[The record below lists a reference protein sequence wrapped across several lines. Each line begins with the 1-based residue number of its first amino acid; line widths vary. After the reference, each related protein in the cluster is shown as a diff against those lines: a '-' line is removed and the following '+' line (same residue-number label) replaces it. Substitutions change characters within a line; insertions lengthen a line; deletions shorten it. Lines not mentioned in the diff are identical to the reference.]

1 MREAIGELKTWLGRA
16 KPSRALLATWAI
28 VAGCTAVAPTEPSRA
43 AEFGT
48 GPWVKGYT
56 DIFGGIVP
64 PVPGFYFRT
73 DAYHYKATPSGPSS
87 TASPNSAWRRT
98 TPRPSPRSLM

>member
-1 MREAIGELKTWLGRA
+1 MREAIGEWKTWLGRA
-16 KPSRALLATWAI
+16 KSSLALLATWAI
-28 VAGCTAVAPTEPSRA
+28 IAGCTAVAQPEASRG

-56 DIFGGIVP
+56 DIFGGILP

-73 DAYHYKATPSGPSS
+73 DAYHYNGDAERPSS
-87 TASPNSAWRRT
+87 TASLRSASRRT